1 MPEIDRRGFVG
12 GLGGLAAGASLLA
25 TARPAP
31 PGAAAEPVFHYDLT
45 HLYTLDLAD
54 PEQAARAYDELHF
67 VSTLQGIVN
76 RDHPR
81 LYVHFVDHSEF
92 GTKDIDDYWLAVLRR
107 DGGLLADR
115 PLRHLGTLEDLV
127 TTFRRS
133 LRGAVVW
140 DPNVPATSDVASTVA
155 GARDLVAVR
164 YDPSPDS
171 LYTRYVGIRDAADGP
186 LRLPAVVRLVRD
198 DGSSLFTGRGPIPGT
213 RRESTGSAKCDAYVW
228 AVEHYLRTGRSTPD
242 LGYYL
247 DGYWLCRPQ
256 GKLQQALLTNHDYLV
271 SRRGFFF
278 DLLPW
283 DDEAPVDD
291 PNQPVGTDQATLEE
305 ILRVAYERA
314 GGAMVPVHGFVPWG
328 YKYTTVDPAGGHHEP
343 VATEWRFVQVASAYN
358 AYLDADAEN
367 LDAMANASVFRHAPL
382 RSAYPQ
388 RPRPTTAD
396 LRARGF
402 VDASGAV
409 APRRYVMFYVGDYDS
424 AAWLYQVMP
433 YVWDD
438 AARGKV
444 PLNWAFNPNL
454 AERMPVAL
462 DLARRTA
469 TSADTFVAG
478 DSGAGYVN
486 PGMLAEPREFSGLPS
501 GVAAWRR
508 HCRPRYARW
517 DLTVTGFVIDGYAP
531 GMDAETRAAYADFS
545 PDGFAAQKIE
555 PMGLVGT
562 TPFVRMGPDLPRA
575 DPATAA
581 RALRDALDGDLA
593 GPPAAPRFLCVRTIL
608 ESPSWHREVVDMVLA
623 QAREAAVELVDAHTF
638 YALVRQHL
646 G

>member
-1 MPEIDRRGFVG
+1 MPEIDRRSFVG
-12 GLGGLAAGASLLA
+12 GLGGLAAGASVLA

-31 PGAAAEPVFHYDLT
+31 AVAATEPVFHYDLT
-45 HLYTLDLAD
+45 HLYALDLAD
-54 PEQAARAYDELHF
+54 PAQAARAHDELHF
-67 VSTLQGIVN
+67 VATLQGIVN
-76 RDHPR
+76 RDFPR

-92 GTKDIDDYWLAVLRR
+92 GTKDIDDYWLTVLRR
-107 DGGLLADR
+107 DEGLLADR
-115 PLRHLGTLEDLV
+115 PLRRLDSLDDLV
-127 TTFRRS
+127 RTFRRA

-140 DPNVPATSDVASTVA
+140 DPNVPATSNVASTVA

-171 LYTRYVGIRDAADGP
+171 LHTRYVGTRATADGP
-186 LRLPAVVRLVRD
+186 LRLPSVVRLVRD
-198 DGSSLFTGRGPIPGT
+198 DGSPLFTGRGQIAGT
-213 RRESTGSAKCDAYVW
+213 RRQSTGSAKCDAYIW
-228 AVEHYLRTGRSTPD
+228 AVEHYLRSGRSTPD

-247 DGYWLCRPQ
+247 DGYWLRRPQ

-291 PNQPVGTDQATLEE
+291 PHQPVGTDQATLEE

-314 GGAMVPVHGFVPWG
+314 RGAMVPVHGFVPWG

-382 RSAYPQ
+382 RAAYPQ

-409 APRRYVMFYVGDYDS
+409 VPRRYVMFYVGDYDS

-433 YVWDD
+433 YIWDD
-438 AARGKV
+438 AARGEV

-486 PGMLAEPREFSGLPS
+486 PGMLAAPREFSGLPS

-508 HCRPRYARW
+508 HCRPRYTRW

-531 GMDAETRAAYADFS
+531 GMDAGTRAAYADFS

-575 DPATAA
+575 DAATAA
-581 RALRDALDGDLA
+581 RALRDALDGDLS
-593 GPPAAPRFLCVRTIL
+593 GPPAAPRFLSVRTIL
-608 ESPSWHREVVDMVLA
+608 ESPSWHRDVVDTVHA
-623 QAREAAVELVDAHTF
+623 QAPGAAVEFVDAHTF

>member
-1 MPEIDRRGFVG
+1 MPEIDRRGFIG
-12 GLGGLAAGASLLA
+12 GLGGVAAGASVLTAARQAPARAA
-25 TARPAP
+25 T
-31 PGAAAEPVFHYDLT
+31 EPVFHYDLT
-45 HLYTLDLAD
+45 HLYGLDLAD

-67 VSTLQGIVN
+67 VATLQGVVN
-76 RDHPR
+76 RDLPR

-92 GTKDIDDYWLAVLRR
+92 GTIDIDDYWLGVLRR

-115 PLRHLGTLEDLV
+115 PLRHLDDLEDLV
-127 TTFRRS
+127 RTFRRA

-140 DPNVPATSDVASTVA
+140 DPNVPATSNVASTVA

-171 LYTRYVGIRDAADGP
+171 LHTRFVGPGP
-186 LRLPAVVRLVRD
+186 LRLPPAVRLVRD
-198 DGSSLFTGRGPIPGT
+198 GGSPLFTARGTIPGT
-213 RRESTGSAKCDAYVW
+213 RRESTGSAKCDAYIW
-228 AVEHYLRTGRSTPD
+228 AVEHYLRTGRSAPD

-247 DGYWLCRPQ
+247 DGYWLRRPQ

-283 DDEAPVDD
+283 DDEVPVDD
-291 PNQPVGTDQATLEE
+291 PDQPVGTDQATLEE
-305 ILRVAYERA
+305 ILRVAHERA
-314 GGAMVPVHGFVPWG
+314 RGAMVPVHGFVPWG
-328 YKYTTVDPAGGHHEP
+328 YKYTTVDPAGGHHDP
-343 VATEWRFVQVASAYN
+343 VATEWRFVQVASAYD

-382 RSAYPQ
+382 RPSYPQ
-388 RPRPTTAD
+388 RTRPTTDD

-409 APRRYVMFYVGDYDS
+409 VPRHYVMFYVGDYDS

-438 AARGKV
+438 AARGEV

-454 AERMPVAL
+454 ADRMPVAL

-469 TSADTFVAG
+469 TLADTFVAG

-501 GVAAWRR
+501 GVAAWQR
-508 HCRPRYARW
+508 HCLPRYARW

-531 GMDAETRAAYADFS
+531 GMNEETRAAYADFS
-545 PDGFAAQKIE
+545 PGGFAAQKIE

-562 TPFVRMGPDLPRA
+562 TPFVRMGPDLPRGDA
-575 DPATAA
+575 ATAA
-581 RALRDALDGDLA
+581 QSLRDALDGDLA
-593 GPPAAPRFLCVRTIL
+593 GPPVTPHFLSVRTIL
-608 ESPSWHREVVDMVLA
+608 ESPTWHRDVADTVHA
-623 QAREAAVELVDAHTF
+623 QAPGAVVVFVDAHTF

-646 G
+646 A